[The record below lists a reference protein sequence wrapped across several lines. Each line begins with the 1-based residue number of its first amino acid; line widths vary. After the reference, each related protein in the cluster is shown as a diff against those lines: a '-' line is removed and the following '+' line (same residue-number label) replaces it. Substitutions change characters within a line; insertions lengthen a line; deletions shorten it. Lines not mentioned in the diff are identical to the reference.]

1 MKKTIFFLIACLSCV
16 SSLSAFAARESK
28 FTLNEYVEYVENKA
42 IGKKS
47 NRSSIDS
54 IYLNGVANG
63 FNVSNVFSG
72 LINKKP
78 LFCSP
83 PDLTING
90 DLLDL
95 TLQSFLVS
103 EEGRKMMKEMGDMSV
118 EVVALKSFIVV
129 YPCK

>member
-1 MKKTIFFLIACLSCV
+1 MKKTIFLLVACLSCV

-28 FTLNEYVEYVENKA
+28 FTLNEYLEYVQNKA
-42 IGKKS
+42 NGKQS

-72 LINKKP
+72 LINKKS

-83 PDLTING
+83 PNLVING
-90 DLLDL
+90 DFLDL
-95 TLQSFLVS
+95 TMQSFLVS
-103 EEGRKMMKEMGDMSV
+103 EEGRRMMKEMGDTSV
-118 EVVALKSFIVV
+118 EVVALKSFITI